1 MSDLPPGIDAVGT
14 GDSGAVPA
22 LPRCWPEV
30 DTQSTA
36 GDRRGGAWICLAW
49 ARGACRDGAACVNL
63 HRLPSVVE
71 EQRMAFSADGIDYD
85 IFGRRRTSSVDAAC
99 LLFVTGLDEAASQR
113 EVRASLEKFSEWG
126 ALLRTWAGVAP
137 GTGFVRFRSRACAQF
152 ASEAMDGRPI
162 DPEGGPALRV
172 TFSNS
177 DPEQQRAIHSRQLA
191 LRAAEEA
198 KRRRDAQ
205 HDLYERLEAEGRA
218 AKAARPEANGGRE
231 GPAAAACGG
240 GGGPEAAQ
248 PAVWEMTPGEVVT
261 PVAEEYPGAEG
272 PSGGEAPLTPQWQQQ
287 QQAAAATELP
297 DGWVS
302 GVDPATGA
310 VYFHHAPSG
319 RSQWERP
326 EGARSQDRD
335 AG

>member
-1 MSDLPPGIDAVGT
+1 M
-14 GDSGAVPA
+14 
-22 LPRCWPEV
+22 
-30 DTQSTA
+30 
-36 GDRRGGAWICLAW
+36 
-49 ARGACRDGAACVNL
+49 
-63 HRLPSVVE
+63 
-71 EQRMAFSADGIDYD
+71 
-85 IFGRRRTSSVDAAC
+85 
-99 LLFVTGLDEAASQR
+99 
-113 EVRASLEKFSEWG
+113 
-126 ALLRTWAGVAP
+126 
-137 GTGFVRFRSRACAQF
+137 
-152 ASEAMDGRPI
+152 
-162 DPEGGPALRV
+162 
-172 TFSNS
+172 
-177 DPEQQRAIHSRQLA
+177 HSRQLA
-191 LRAAEEA
+191 LRAAEEAWWAWASTYRRCRSSKHEGYISKA

-240 GGGPEAAQ
+240 GGPEAAQ

-272 PSGGEAPLTPQWQQQ
+272 HSGGEAPPPPQWQQQ

-326 EGARSQDRD
+326 EGTRSQDRD